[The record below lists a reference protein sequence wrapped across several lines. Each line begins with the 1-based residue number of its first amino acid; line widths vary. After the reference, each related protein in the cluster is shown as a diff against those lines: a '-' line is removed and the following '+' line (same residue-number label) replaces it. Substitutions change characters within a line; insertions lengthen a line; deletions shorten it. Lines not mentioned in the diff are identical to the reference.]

1 MKDDAFVEKVAQNNR
16 TEMKRYEAFCEQNGL
31 EYIPSK
37 GNFITIDF
45 KRPALPIYEAL
56 LREGVIVRPIAGYGM
71 PNHLRVSIGL
81 PQENDRF
88 FTALLKVLG

>member
-1 MKDDAFVEKVAQNNR
+1 MARF
-16 TEMKRYEAFCEQNGL
+16 EAFCQANGL

-45 KRPALPIYEAL
+45 KRPAASIYEAL
-56 LREGVIVRPIAGYGM
+56 LREGVIVRPITGYGM

-81 PQENDRF
+81 PAENDRF
-88 FTALLKVLG
+88 FVALIKLLKP